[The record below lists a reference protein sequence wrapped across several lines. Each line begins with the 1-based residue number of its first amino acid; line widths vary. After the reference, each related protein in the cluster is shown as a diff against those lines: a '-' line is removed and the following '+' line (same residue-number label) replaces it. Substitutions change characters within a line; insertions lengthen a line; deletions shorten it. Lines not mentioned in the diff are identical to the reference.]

1 MTWLRCKNE
10 YTNEMYHYI
19 CALLYRAQLRDII
32 LNILLMDPR
41 MVYCLIGLT
50 LVQTFVDECNVS
62 TCQLRALF
70 TYWCHVSTWLRGI
83 LLYIMLSTCVVN
95 IEHIQTSV

>member
-1 MTWLRCKNE
+1 
-10 YTNEMYHYI
+10 MYHYI

-70 TYWCHVSTWLRGI
+70 TYWCHVSTYVAQRDI
-83 LLYIMLSTCVVN
+83 VVYYV
-95 IEHIQTSV
+95 IYLCSKH